1 MCAISATAAM
11 WLAGGMVA
19 SSIVTAAMAPK
30 PPKAPDNSAFNAASI
45 QQAKKA
51 ADTSSTDA
59 IKTAKK
65 AGGTTKQDTLLTGGG
80 LDDSELNL
88 SSNLL
93 A

>member
-1 MCAISATAAM
+1 MAVSTI
-11 WLAGGMVA
+11 A
-19 SSIVTAAMAPK
+19 SAAMAPK

>member
-1 MCAISATAAM
+1 MCISVGVGLALMAASTI
-11 WLAGGMVA
+11 A
-19 SSIVTAAMAPK
+19 SAAMAPK